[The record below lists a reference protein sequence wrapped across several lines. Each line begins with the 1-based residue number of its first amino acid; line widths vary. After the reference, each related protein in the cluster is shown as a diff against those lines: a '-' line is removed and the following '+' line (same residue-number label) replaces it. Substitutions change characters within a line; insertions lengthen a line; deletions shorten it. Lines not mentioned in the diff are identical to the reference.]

1 MKYSTIIKTITLG
14 SLLAISA
21 SSVQAMTL
29 EAKDVDLNS
38 DGKVTQAEI
47 ESVIRMHFLKMDKDG
62 DNIVSVKSE
71 WPDGSDHND

>member
-1 MKYSTIIKTITLG
+1 MNYSTIIKTITLG

-21 SSVQAMTL
+21 SSLQAMTL
-29 EAKDVDLNS
+29 EVKDVDLNA

-62 DNIVSVKSE
+62 NDSVSTEE
-71 WPDGSDHND
+71 WLVGDKHE